1 MPAATAVALL
11 INPTNPQADAILRNM
26 HAAAHARGLQLRVLR
41 ASTETEMETAFA
53 GFADTKAAVL
63 TVGTDSVLQWPDR
76 GARGTRC
83 SLRRPDDLSV

>member
-1 MPAATAVALL
+1 
-11 INPTNPQADAILRNM
+11 M

-63 TVGTDSVLQWPDR
+63 TVGTDAFFNGRTEGLAALAVRYAVPTIYQYRRVR
-76 GARGTRC
+76 GD
-83 SLRRPDDLSV
+83 RRPDELWRQHH